1 MEKNPTEELKD
12 LKDKKNENDNIKE
25 QNIKNMKE
33 SSFIKFILYQ
43 FLFSLKLFILKYT
56 FTRKVSIINFI
67 VWKSIFGFIVSIISI
82 ILGKKGFNIPPIKQ
96 KFNFCIIRIFGPF
109 FSLLFL
115 ILMIKN
121 LKLFSIGLILNNSL
135 FSTIVTKKKI
145 FMVINLISL
154 LLSGFSNN
162 IFNYIYIFAH
172 IVISFYCIYCQS
184 IVISK
189 INFSI
194 ENQNLFSN
202 CISFIIGIILSVFKK
217 KFKFDIITI
226 CFALFYACLSLV
238 IEKNTSIIKGNKY
251 FLIFNLIG
259 FINLYILG
267 MIIFKENICI
277 LDIISIILLKVYE
290 FIKLISSKKEKEKSE

>member
-82 ILGKKGFNIPPIKQ
+82 ILGKKGFNKP
-96 KFNFCIIRIFGPF
+96 KFNKNFKYLIIRICGPF

-121 LKLFSIGLILNNSL
+121 LKLLSIGLILNNSL
-135 FSTIVTKKKI
+135 FNTIVTKNKI

-189 INFSI
+189 IDFSI

-202 CISFIIGIILSVFKK
+202 LISFIIGSILSVFNQ
-217 KFKFDIITI
+217 KFKFDITTI
-226 CFALFYACLSLV
+226 CFALINVSLSFV
-238 IEKNTSIIKGNKY
+238 IEKNISNIKGNKY
-251 FLIFNLIG
+251 LLLLNVIG
-259 FINLYILG
+259 LINLYLLG
-267 MIIFKENICI
+267 MIIFKENIGM
-277 LDIISIILLKVYE
+277 LDIISIILFKVYE
-290 FIKLISSKKEKEKSE
+290 FSKLISSKIEKEKIQ

>member
-82 ILGKKGFNIPPIKQ
+82 ILGKKGFNKP
-96 KFNFCIIRIFGPF
+96 KFNKNFKYLIIRICGPF

-121 LKLFSIGLILNNSL
+121 LKLLSIGLILNNSL
-135 FSTIVTKKKI
+135 FNTIVTKNKI

-172 IVISFYCIYCQS
+172 IVIS
-184 IVISK
+184 K
-189 INFSI
+189 IDFSI

-202 CISFIIGIILSVFKK
+202 LISFIIGIILSVFNQ
-217 KFKFDIITI
+217 KFKFDITTI
-226 CFALFYACLSLV
+226 CFALINVSLSFV
-238 IEKNTSIIKGNKY
+238 IEKNISNIKGNKY
-251 FLIFNLIG
+251 LLLLNVIGLINPYL
-259 FINLYILG
+259 LG
-267 MIIFKENICI
+267 MIIFKENIGM
-277 LDIISIILLKVYE
+277 LDIISIILFKVYE
-290 FIKLISSKKEKEKSE
+290 FSKLISSKIEKEKIQ